1 MDKLKKIFKH
11 DKSDSSSSSAATTPS
26 HTTERS
32 TPAATTTHSAPPP
45 QAVSSTPVAPATTT
59 SSAPVSKG
67 PPAGVLFETNYGNI
81 TIALYSDKTPRV
93 SLPSPVRSDLV

>member
-32 TPAATTTHSAPPP
+32 TPATTTHSAPPP
-45 QAVSSTPVAPATTT
+45 QAVSSTPAPAATTT
-59 SSAPVSKG
+59 SAPVSKG
-67 PPAGVLFETNYGNI
+67 PPAGVLLETNYGNI

-93 SLPSPVRSDLV
+93 SFLSPTR

>member
-11 DKSDSSSSSAATTPS
+11 DKHDSSSSSTATTPS
-26 HTTERS
+26 HTTAERNN
-32 TPAATTTHSAPPP
+32 AATTTHSAPPP
-45 QAVSSTPVAPATTT
+45 QAVSSTPAPVTTT

-67 PPAGVLFETNYGNI
+67 PPAGVLLETNYGNI

-93 SLPSPVRSDLV
+93 SLHLILT